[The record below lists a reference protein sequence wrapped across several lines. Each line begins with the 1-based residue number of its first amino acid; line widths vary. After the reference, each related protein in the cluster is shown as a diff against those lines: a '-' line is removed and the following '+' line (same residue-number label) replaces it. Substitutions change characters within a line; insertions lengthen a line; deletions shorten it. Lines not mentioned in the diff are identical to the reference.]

1 MEQSLHQHR
10 ARQGVQQ
17 PRDRIAVAPLT
28 AAVLAAVGDADLGEA
43 SAVNDATA
51 RVGGVVV
58 IALVPALIRATSG
71 RSISQA
77 LTHGYQPA
85 MLILAGLCIA
95 GALVTGLFV
104 SDSRPAAPA
113 PASSPRIHSCP
124 LPTPEKS

>member
-1 MEQSLHQHR
+1 MT
-10 ARQGVQQ
+10 
-17 PRDRIAVAPLT
+17 PLT
-28 AAVLAAVGDADLGEA
+28 AAVLAAVGDADLGKA

-58 IALVPALIRATSG
+58 IALVPALIGATCG

-113 PASSPRIHSCP
+113 SSPRIHSCP